1 MAVYLGAAALLSLA
15 GENMDLGLRNKRAL
29 VLGASRGLG
38 AAIARTL
45 AEEGATVIAAARNV
59 EAIDA
64 WIAECSDEA
73 RSRLFAASLDL
84 ADLTSVDTLTGVLDQ
99 AGGIDILI
107 GNSGGPPPKEARDA
121 TRADWL
127 LHFEA
132 MAANLFHLAQ
142 AVLPGMTERGWGRI
156 ITIASSGVE
165 QPIPRLALSNGVR
178 SAVLAWSKTLA
189 GEVAAQGVTVNVVLP
204 GRIHTERTDQLDQ
217 AAAERAGTTPEQASA
232 ASRATIPAGRYGTPQ
247 EFADVVAF
255 LASERASYVTGA
267 KIRIDGGA
275 TRGI

>member
-1 MAVYLGAAALLSLA
+1 
-15 GENMDLGLRNKRAL
+15 MDLGLHDKRAL

-45 AEEGATVIAAARNV
+45 AEEGATVIAAARNTA
-59 EAIDA
+59 AIDA
-64 WIAECSDEA
+64 WIDECSEGA
-73 RSRLFAASLDL
+73 RGRIVAASLDL
-84 ADLTSVDTLTGVLDQ
+84 SDINSVETLTGVLEH

-107 GNSGGPPPKEARDA
+107 GNSGGPPPKEAREA

-127 LHFEA
+127 AYFES
-132 MAANLFHLAQ
+132 MAANLFHLTQ
-142 AVLPGMTERGWGRI
+142 AFLPGMTERGWGRI
-156 ITIASSGVE
+156 ITITSSGVE

-189 GEVAAQGVTVNVVLP
+189 GEVASQGVTVNVVMP
-204 GRIHTERTDQLDQ
+204 GRIQTERVAQLDQ
-217 AAAERAGTTPEQASA
+217 AAADRAGKSIEETAA
-232 ASRATIPAGRYGTPQ
+232 ASRATIPAGRYGTPK